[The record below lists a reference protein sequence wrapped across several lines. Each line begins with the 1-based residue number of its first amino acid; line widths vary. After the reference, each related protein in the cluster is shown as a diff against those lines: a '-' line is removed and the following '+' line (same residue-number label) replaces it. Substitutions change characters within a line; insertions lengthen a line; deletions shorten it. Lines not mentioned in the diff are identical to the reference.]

1 MSINIDLQNVSY
13 RYPDGTSALSGIN
26 LSLEGPEKI
35 VLLGE
40 NGAGKSTLFGL
51 LVGMLRPSQGRLL
64 IDGSPA
70 SYRGSALRSWRRRV
84 GFVFQDPDIQLF
96 SASVEQDVSF
106 GPVNLG
112 LEKTEV
118 RRRTERALKQAGVAA
133 LKDKP
138 VHLLSYGQKKLV
150 SIAGI
155 LVMEPELLLL
165 DEPTAWLDTRH
176 SQRVMTLLEECYQA
190 GKTVMLSTHDVD
202 LAYTWAQRVIILKEG
217 SLLLDG
223 PVEQAFG
230 SGRWMERAGLS
241 LPTLVR
247 INLTLKEQGITS
259 SFRSVEELERWLKG
273 QFSPQQFKLAGR
285 T

>member
-1 MSINIDLQNVSY
+1 MSICIDLQNVSY
-13 RYPDGTSALSGIN
+13 RYQDGTRALSGIN
-26 LSLEGPEKI
+26 LSLKGPEKI

-40 NGAGKSTLFGL
+40 NGAGKSTLFSL

-64 IDGSPA
+64 IDGRPA
-70 SYRGSALRSWRRRV
+70 YRGSALRSWRSRV

-96 SASVEQDVSF
+96 SASVKQDVSF

-112 LEKTEV
+112 LDKTEV
-118 RRRTERALKQAGVAA
+118 RRRTERALEQAGVEA

-230 SGRWMERAGLS
+230 TGYWMEAAGLS
-241 LPTLVR
+241 LPTLAR
-247 INLTLKEQGITS
+247 INLTLKEQGIPS

-273 QFSPQQFKLAGR
+273 QFSPQEFKLAGR

>member
-13 RYPDGTSALSGIN
+13 RYPDGTSALSAIN
-26 LSLEGPEKI
+26 LALKGPEKI

-51 LVGMLRPSQGRLL
+51 LVGMLRPSQGRLF
-64 IDGSPA
+64 IDGTPV
-70 SYRGSALRSWRRRV
+70 SYRPAALQSWRSRV

-96 SASVEQDVSF
+96 SASVKQDVSF
-106 GPVNLG
+106 GAVNLG
-112 LEKTEV
+112 LDKKEV
-118 RRRTERALKQAGVAA
+118 RYRTERALEQAGVSA

-150 SIAGI
+150 SIAGV

-190 GKTVMLSTHDVD
+190 GKTVMLSTHDVN
-202 LAYTWAQRVIILKEG
+202 LAYAWAQRVIILKKG

-223 PVEQAFG
+223 SVEQAFG
-230 SGRWMERAGLS
+230 SRRWMEAAGLS
-241 LPTLVR
+241 LPTLAR
-247 INLTLKEQGITS
+247 INLTLKEQGIPS
-259 SFRSVEELERWLKG
+259 SFRSIKELEIWLKS
-273 QFSPQQFKLAGR
+273 QFSSQEFKLARR